1 MRTPTDGQVPVYPW
15 QEPMTLD
22 AAEAEASEI
31 SRDGAFSRSTEPIF
45 DPAPSGGGPAKAWPD
60 RDETP
65 EAQAE

>member
-22 AAEAEASEI
+22 AAEAEARKI
-31 SRDGAFSRSTEPIF
+31 SQGGLFSQSTGPMF
-45 DPAPSGGGPAKAWPD
+45 DPAPSGGGPVKAWLD

-65 EAQAE
+65 EARAD